1 MQVTQGQKRDLP
13 LNRVWKPPA
22 DLSLLPGVGSGSAHW
37 VAAPPA
43 GSCPR
48 VCWSLKELPMAQL
61 EAEGTEAWRRGQF
74 LCLSLCP
81 ASGAVSGDA
90 TVPWGQGRSG
100 HSTHT

>member
-1 MQVTQGQKRDLP
+1 MG
-13 LNRVWKPPA
+13 
-22 DLSLLPGVGSGSAHW
+22 
-37 VAAPPA
+37 
-43 GSCPR
+43 
-48 VCWSLKELPMAQL
+48 QL